1 MNDLKNRLFLKYLY
15 FRCKQILRLLN
26 NSLDYS
32 VCLTV
37 ASIILYFIKL
47 PDYIYLIIYFTC
59 FSFLNKRRD
68 TKFLAKLFENKSF
81 LMQIQENLIVFAF
94 VTLLIYSKITDF
106 KILIFCFLW
115 AILSPKI
122 SFNMDILQLKI
133 IDLLPVHIF
142 EWKSALRK
150 NIFSYLILYILLFLS
165 SYHPFTYIVMLLLVL
180 SSFIEI
186 YKYLEPK
193 ELYKS
198 YFQKFS
204 LVEKYKISLK
214 VFNVIIIPPFILFG
228 FINTLYSEFLLLF
241 FPVNLFI
248 LEIISRKYKN
258 YSDNR
263 RIIEFN
269 PVLLIILLIKSI
281 LIVPSLYSIR
291 NNTQIA
297 NKKISV
303 YVSN

>member
-1 MNDLKNRLFLKYLY
+1 
-15 FRCKQILRLLN
+15 
-26 NSLDYS
+26 
-32 VCLTV
+32 
-37 ASIILYFIKL
+37 
-47 PDYIYLIIYFTC
+47 
-59 FSFLNKRRD
+59 
-68 TKFLAKLFENKSF
+68 
-81 LMQIQENLIVFAF
+81 
-94 VTLLIYSKITDF
+94 
-106 KILIFCFLW
+106 
-115 AILSPKI
+115 
-122 SFNMDILQLKI
+122 MDILQLKI